1 MTTNYAVIG
10 LQWGDEGKGKIV
22 DLLSKDLKVAVRYQ
36 GGHNAGHTI
45 LFSGRKLVLHL
56 IPSGVLH
63 PDVTGVIDRGVVV
76 DPEAFLR
83 EKEELE
89 KGGLSLKGR
98 LFLSKDAHMIL
109 PYHSLADGL
118 GETLRGSLP
127 IGTTRRGIG
136 PCYEDKLARRGVK
149 LSTLLDPK
157 ALREALEAAV
167 SMRNP
172 LHKGLNAPAIDID
185 KEIARLEGLAEGI
198 RPFIVDTFEL
208 LDNFQRQGRSLLFE
222 GAQGTLLDIDFGT
235 YPFVSSSHP
244 SIGGIFTGSYCDY
257 HIPLKV
263 IGLVKAYT
271 TRVGEGP
278 FPTEERNEIGKTL
291 QERGHE
297 YGATTGRPRRCGWLD
312 LVALKYAVK
321 LNGVSSIALT
331 KVDVLD
337 SFASI
342 PVCTSYLY
350 KGERLST
357 FPTEP
362 WILEKLRPEYTEL
375 RGWQQP
381 SSSLRNGDPL
391 PEALKEYIAFL
402 EEKLEVPV
410 SLLSVGPDRE
420 ETLNL
425 RPLVG

>member
-1 MTTNYAVIG
+1 
-10 LQWGDEGKGKIV
+10 
-22 DLLSKDLKVAVRYQ
+22 
-36 GGHNAGHTI
+36 
-45 LFSGRKLVLHL
+45 
-56 IPSGVLH
+56 
-63 PDVTGVIDRGVVV
+63 
-76 DPEAFLR
+76 
-83 EKEELE
+83 
-89 KGGLSLKGR
+89 
-98 LFLSKDAHMIL
+98 
-109 PYHSLADGL
+109 
-118 GETLRGSLP
+118 
-127 IGTTRRGIG
+127 
-136 PCYEDKLARRGVK
+136 
-149 LSTLLDPK
+149 
-157 ALREALEAAV
+157 
-167 SMRNP
+167 MRNP

-278 FPTEERNEIGKTL
+278 FPTEEMGETGKTL

>member
-1 MTTNYAVIG
+1 M
-10 LQWGDEGKGKIV
+10 
-22 DLLSKDLKVAVRYQ
+22 
-36 GGHNAGHTI
+36 
-45 LFSGRKLVLHL
+45 
-56 IPSGVLH
+56 
-63 PDVTGVIDRGVVV
+63 
-76 DPEAFLR
+76 
-83 EKEELE
+83 
-89 KGGLSLKGR
+89 
-98 LFLSKDAHMIL
+98 
-109 PYHSLADGL
+109 
-118 GETLRGSLP
+118 
-127 IGTTRRGIG
+127 
-136 PCYEDKLARRGVK
+136 
-149 LSTLLDPK
+149 
-157 ALREALEAAV
+157 
-167 SMRNP
+167 
-172 LHKGLNAPAIDID
+172 
-185 KEIARLEGLAEGI
+185 EGLAEGI

-278 FPTEERNEIGKTL
+278 FPTEEMGETGKTL